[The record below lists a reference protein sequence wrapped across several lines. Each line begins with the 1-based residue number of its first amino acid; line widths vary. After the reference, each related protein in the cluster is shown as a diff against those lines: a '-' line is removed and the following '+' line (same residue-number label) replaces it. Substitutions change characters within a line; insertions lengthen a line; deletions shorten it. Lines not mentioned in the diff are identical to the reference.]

1 MKSLITAAF
10 ITGLASVAQAEDTM
24 AIPFEQLDANEN
36 GVLSIAEA
44 GNLPDMSAQWST
56 LDTNGDGQLSAAE
69 YAGYQ
74 APAPAAGTK

>member
-44 GNLPDMSAQWST
+44 GNLPDM
-56 LDTNGDGQLSAAE
+56 
-69 YAGYQ
+69 
-74 APAPAAGTK
+74 